1 MARQLGLSP
10 LTDTT
15 TANTPDINFNLQVP
29 LIRTPQPRLA
39 ASAPQLQVPSIHV
52 IDPAGH
58 DEPVSSRES
67 TLRYRLFAT
76 YHALFPTLRD
86 FGQKSWVGRA
96 IGVFSVPAVLVL
108 TLTLP
113 VVEGPEGGL
122 SLPTHADEPLQPTIS
137 LSPKET
143 VQIETEVGRFSP
155 ALTAAQC
162 IFGPAFVVA
171 FVMGDSEHLAY
182 LMAATVLAG
191 LVGAVGVIN
200 AAEDGRSPG
209 WRLVRCMAGFVCSM
223 VWIAAIAN
231 EVVSVLL
238 ALGEIMGLSEAI
250 IGLTIFAVGNSL
262 ADLVANVTVAQF
274 APTMAYAACFGGPM
288 LNLLLGVGG
297 SGSYGILVSRKH
309 VDIHFSPTLWVSAG
323 GLIAMLL
330 ATAVFVPLNG
340 YLIDRRWAVC
350 LIAGYCVL
358 MTCNILVELK
368 MGRD

>member
-250 IGLTIFAVGNSL
+250 IGLTSMSL
-262 ADLVANVTVAQF
+262 AD
-274 APTMAYAACFGGPM
+274 
-288 LNLLLGVGG
+288 
-297 SGSYGILVSRKH
+297 
-309 VDIHFSPTLWVSAG
+309 
-323 GLIAMLL
+323 
-330 ATAVFVPLNG
+330 
-340 YLIDRRWAVC
+340 
-350 LIAGYCVL
+350 
-358 MTCNILVELK
+358 
-368 MGRD
+368 